1 MPKQHSDTFLSA
13 LAALSAVAAARPS
26 VSLHLRNSEYI
37 SARDRLDALMRTAGN
52 KLDTARFAGRP
63 WHQRVLDRM
72 AFGVMRAVLFLT
84 GHRY

>member
-1 MPKQHSDTFLSA
+1 MLAREANVVTTDTAF
-13 LAALSAVAAARPS
+13 AR
-26 VSLHLRNSEYI
+26 SL
-37 SARDRLDALMRTAGN
+37 RDRLDALMRTAGN
-52 KLDTARFAGRP
+52 KLDSARFAGRP